1 MESCDSFGRR
11 TTLATFIHPPSFN
24 KGSESL
30 TKPIVVSADSVN
42 PSIIIRKR
50 RDTTLLKRKK
60 LYTLIK
66 CLSIQPADLIYDIKY
81 HNLKFGKVFLKNA
94 KQFTNKNPPHIFK
107 LLFKQSLSDKI
118 NSIIFTQYRVYKES
132 IKIEQ

>member
-30 TKPIVVSADSVN
+30 TKPIVVPADSVN

-66 CLSIQPADLIYDIKY
+66 CLSIQLADLIYDIM
-81 HNLKFGKVFLKNA
+81 HLNSKFGKVFEKRA
-94 KQFTNKNPPHIFK
+94 VFQ
-107 LLFKQSLSDKI
+107 
-118 NSIIFTQYRVYKES
+118 
-132 IKIEQ
+132 KIERVFHCLFFLLSWEFSRVAD